1 MNKTN
6 HLKPVYVVIA
16 IAMLAALLAYA
27 WYSASNRNQASSG
40 NAHGEQ
46 QASADV
52 DANSP
57 EKGPHS
63 GKLWRD
69 GNFALEVKIFET
81 GVEPQL
87 RLYAY
92 QDNKPVAPGQ
102 FSADVIIKRLDAQEQ
117 IKFQPEADYL
127 LGDQVIYEPHSFEM
141 FITARHNGQSHQFK
155 WTQLEGRLQL
165 ADASLKSSGL
175 ELLKVGS
182 HAFQSQ
188 TEATGEVQI
197 PVDQQV
203 AVIAKSS
210 GVVTSIHK
218 TLGATV
224 RAGEVIAVIDSRD
237 LVSLRASQ
245 RTAQQQLS
253 LAKSILDREQRLWKE
268 KISPEQ
274 DYLQAKANY
283 AEAAIRVDEASR
295 MIGSYGGDAGGSDS
309 KLYIRAPISGIVIEN
324 KAVNGQVVSSDTV
337 LFQIADVSD
346 LVAVVNVPEQAVS
359 NIRPGMAAQIQAQ
372 GNDTLTA
379 QGQISY
385 ISELLGAETRTAQVH
400 IRFKNTANQWKQG
413 QLLKASIGKGKADLS
428 LAVRDD
434 SLQTFRDWDVVF
446 IRIGDQFEI
455 RPVELGLKS
464 DGFVQ
469 VLSGLKEG
477 QVYAAGNSYL
487 LKAEL
492 GKAGASHD
500 H

>member
-1 MNKTN
+1 MNKSN
-6 HLKPVYVVIA
+6 QLKPVYIGVVIA
-16 IAMLAALLAYA
+16 ILVGVLAYA
-27 WYSASNRNQASSG
+27 WYSTSNRNQASSG
-40 NAHGEQ
+40 NGHGEQ
-46 QASADV
+46 QTNAEA
-52 DANSP
+52 DANAP

-69 GNFALEVKIFET
+69 GSFALEVKIFET

-92 QDNKPVAPGQ
+92 QDDKPIAPDQ
-102 FSADVIIKRLDAQEQ
+102 FSADVTIKRLDAQEQ

-141 FITARHNGQSHQFK
+141 LITARHNGKSHQFK

-165 ADASLKSSGL
+165 AEASLKSSGL
-175 ELLKVGS
+175 ELLKVSS

-210 GVVTSIHK
+210 GVITSIHK
-218 TLGATV
+218 ALGAPV

-237 LVSLRASQ
+237 LVSLRAAQ

-253 LAKSILDREQRLWKE
+253 LAKATLDREQRLWKE

-274 DYLQAKANY
+274 DYLQAKASH
-283 AEAAIRVDEASR
+283 AQAAIRLDEASR
-295 MIGSYGGDAGGSDS
+295 MISSYGGDAGGNDS
-309 KLYIRAPISGIVIEN
+309 KLYIRAPINGIVIEN
-324 KAVNGQVVSSDTV
+324 RAVSGQAVSPDTV
-337 LFQIADVSD
+337 LFQIANASD
-346 LVAVVNVPEQAVS
+346 LVAVVNVPEQAVVS
-359 NIRPGMAAQIQAQ
+359 IKSGMSAQVQAQ
-372 GNDTLTA
+372 GADPVTV
-379 QGQISY
+379 QGQVNY
-385 ISELLGAETRTAQVH
+385 ISELLGSETRTAQVH
-400 IRFKNTANQWKQG
+400 IRFKNPANQWKQG
-413 QLLKASIGKGKADLS
+413 QLVKASIATGKDDMS
-428 LAVRDD
+428 LAVREDA
-434 SLQTFRDWDVVF
+434 LQTFRDWDVVF

-469 VLSGLKEG
+469 VLSGLTEG